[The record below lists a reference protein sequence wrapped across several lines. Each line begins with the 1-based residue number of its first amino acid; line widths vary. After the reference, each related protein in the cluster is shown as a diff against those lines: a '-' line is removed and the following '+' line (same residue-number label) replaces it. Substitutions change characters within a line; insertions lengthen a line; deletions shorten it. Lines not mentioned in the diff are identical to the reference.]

1 MTQQVAHVPVLSAT
15 HCALGSICVQF
26 PLTLWCGKRP
36 NDFKSFDV
44 KNAIFLKRG
53 STWGTRAYDQ
63 RALPQHRLLSEEGF
77 KQQLTL
83 VRTSRCATDPW
94 PITNPIL
101 LNDTN
106 IHKKA
111 WLNRA
116 VDLTTSSSFF
126 QPLVK
131 NVRIINPKTFLDVSS
146 LYLLAIGL
154 TLT

>member
-1 MTQQVAHVPVLSAT
+1 MFLFFQPHTVPWGPSVYSFLYGVSK
-15 HCALGSICVQF
+15 
-26 PLTLWCGKRP
+26 GKRP

-53 STWGTRAYDQ
+53 STWRTRVYDQ
-63 RALPQHRLLSEEGF
+63 RALPQHAILSTGCCQRRGSNSSSRWSGRPGVLQTPGLL
-77 KQQLTL
+77 
-83 VRTSRCATDPW
+83 P
-94 PITNPIL
+94 NPIL

-111 WLNRA
+111 WLNKA

-126 QPLVK
+126 QQLVK
-131 NVRIINPKTFLDVSS
+131 NVHIINPKTFLDVSS